1 MQYQFDGERERRA
14 EFAMPKRTKQ
24 MGGIE
29 QRLRIFVE
37 DYVYTYLYQYG
48 RSGGGAEKLAALVG
62 KYYELEGQRVL
73 LISGAI
79 QAKGTVQEGG
89 TERFGDETW
98 EYIGGQLQQYFK
110 GMTVVGWVHCQPGFG
125 AFLTAKDEQFHR
137 EYFKEDWQVLFA
149 MDTVDR
155 LDSFYLYNEDGRGLR
170 QARGY
175 FVYYDRNR
183 EMQEYMLDNSM
194 IRPREEAAEIETV
207 AEQPKEGARRR
218 KKPTPNGS
226 WPSTISSPAPAT
238 IRPSASPV
246 PSRAA
251 GARRCGSSTI
261 WPPARRST
269 LPGPPTVPPTRAFP
283 VCSAI

>member
-155 LDSFYLYNEDGRGLR
+155 LDSFYLYNEDGSGLR

-218 KKPTPNGS
+218 KKPTQEERMD
-226 WPSTISSPAPAT
+226 AAKE
-238 IRPSASPV
+238 IRRV
-246 PSRAA
+246 LQKRE
-251 GARRCGSSTI
+251 
-261 WPPARRST
+261 
-269 LPGPPTVPPTRAFP
+269 TVVKQAKREDRKS
-283 VCSAI
+283 VV

>member
-1 MQYQFDGERERRA
+1 M
-14 EFAMPKRTKQ
+14 
-24 MGGIE
+24 
-29 QRLRIFVE
+29 
-37 DYVYTYLYQYG
+37 
-48 RSGGGAEKLAALVG
+48 
-62 KYYELEGQRVL
+62 L

-155 LDSFYLYNEDGRGLR
+155 LDSFYLYNEDGSGLR

-194 IRPREEAAEIETV
+194 IRPREEAAEIETA
-207 AEQPKEGARRR
+207 AEQPKEGAKRR
-218 KKPTPNGS
+218 KKPTQEERMDAAKEIRRVLQKRETVVKQAKREHDLMLLAVSGVLCVVCVCMGMAMMQSLGRLQLVEKELTAMQTSYQTLAENLEDARVQS
-226 WPSTISSPAPAT
+226 VLQCRSSRRVQRSSRNKSEAIPWKAAT
-238 IRPSASPV
+238 A
-246 PSRAA
+246 
-251 GARRCGSSTI
+251 
-261 WPPARRST
+261 
-269 LPGPPTVPPTRAFP
+269 
-283 VCSAI
+283 

>member
-98 EYIGGQLQQYFK
+98 EYIGG
-110 GMTVVGWVHCQPGFG
+110 HCSNT
-125 AFLTAKDEQFHR
+125 L
-137 EYFKEDWQVLFA
+137 
-149 MDTVDR
+149 
-155 LDSFYLYNEDGRGLR
+155 RG
-170 QARGY
+170 
-175 FVYYDRNR
+175 
-183 EMQEYMLDNSM
+183 
-194 IRPREEAAEIETV
+194 
-207 AEQPKEGARRR
+207 
-218 KKPTPNGS
+218 
-226 WPSTISSPAPAT
+226 
-238 IRPSASPV
+238 
-246 PSRAA
+246 
-251 GARRCGSSTI
+251 
-261 WPPARRST
+261 
-269 LPGPPTVPPTRAFP
+269 
-283 VCSAI
+283 

>member
-1 MQYQFDGERERRA
+1 MQRRNGIFVDRNGKIRFSVWQRESAKEDAGCNINLTVKGNAGA

-98 EYIGGQLQQYFK
+98 EI
-110 GMTVVGWVHCQPGFG
+110 
-125 AFLTAKDEQFHR
+125 HR
-137 EYFKEDWQVLFA
+137 
-149 MDTVDR
+149 
-155 LDSFYLYNEDGRGLR
+155 
-170 QARGY
+170 
-175 FVYYDRNR
+175 
-183 EMQEYMLDNSM
+183 
-194 IRPREEAAEIETV
+194 
-207 AEQPKEGARRR
+207 
-218 KKPTPNGS
+218 
-226 WPSTISSPAPAT
+226 
-238 IRPSASPV
+238 
-246 PSRAA
+246 RAA
-251 GARRCGSSTI
+251 A
-261 WPPARRST
+261 
-269 LPGPPTVPPTRAFP
+269 
-283 VCSAI
+283 AIL